1 MRADDVHQH
10 LTTPL
15 AAPVYPLRP
24 TRFTG
29 REYFNVVYRTDPD
42 ALRAVVPE
50 PLEVTEPLVRF
61 EVMKMG
67 EVDGYGPYVESGQ
80 AIQVEHEGERGEYLH
95 AMYLDNSA
103 ATLAG
108 RELSAY
114 PKVLGTPALRVDQGA
129 LVGTLD
135 RGTERVATAT
145 MAYEWEPLDRDAAL
159 AEITVPTFMVKL
171 VPDLRTQRHLV
182 ADLVRTEITDV
193 TVKSAW
199 TGPARL
205 QLFAH
210 ALAPMADLPV
220 LEVVRA
226 SHIVT
231 DLTLAPVRTVHD
243 YLADGA
249 SS

>member
-1 MRADDVHQH
+1 MRADDVLQH

-24 TRFTG
+24 TRFTD

-231 DLTLAPVRTVHD
+231 DLTLAPVCTVHD

-249 SS
+249 SA